1 MPIVTG
7 LFEHEE
13 GARRAIAYL
22 QEIGVDRRIIEVETY
37 DDTAEKNAGHTPEDG
52 EKGGIERGKIVRADV
67 PQQDLVKASEAFLN
81 LARKK

>member
-1 MPIVTG
+1 MPLVSG

-13 GARRAIAYL
+13 GAKCAITYL
-22 QEIGVDRRIIEVETY
+22 EEIGVDRREIEVETY
-37 DDTAEKNAGHTPEDG
+37 DHTVGKTAGHTPEDG

-67 PQQDLVKASEAFLN
+67 PQQHLVKASEAFLN